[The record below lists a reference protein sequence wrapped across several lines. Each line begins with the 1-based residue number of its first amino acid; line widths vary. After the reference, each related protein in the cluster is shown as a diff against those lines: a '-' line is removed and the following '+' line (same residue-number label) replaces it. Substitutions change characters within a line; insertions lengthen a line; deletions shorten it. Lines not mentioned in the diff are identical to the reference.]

1 MKKLSFKKGTKN
13 FNMVIEFNDEENCY
27 VMNIHD
33 TCCTDK
39 TYYFPKSEILDT
51 HEKLHYIGKLL
62 NAYNMMFSYGH
73 GSFETNKKFMTF
85 VNKFVQEYY
94 GFSNMDLINDTDK
107 ANALEENYICFTRVY
122 NFTF

>member
-13 FNMVIEFNDEENCY
+13 FNMVIEFNEERNCY
-27 VMNIHD
+27 VMNIHNA
-33 TCCTDK
+33 CSTDK
-39 TYYFPKSEILDT
+39 TYYFPNGEILDT
-51 HEKLHYIGKLL
+51 NEKLHYIGKLL
-62 NAYNMMFSYGH
+62 DEYNMMFSYEH

-94 GFSNMDLINDTDK
+94 GFSNMDLINDTAK
-107 ANALEENYICFTRVY
+107 ANDLKDCYSRVTRLY